1 MSITYS
7 TLYVKDIAGS
17 PIHSPGVGTGGGRW
31 DRGVLNFLLPVR
43 VIILPFLGPTF
54 LVPTSCCF
62 FSENVTQYCKF
73 SLFLPVSAI
82 LVIPLAWILYSF
94 CHLCSKI
101 SGVSSSRSP
110 PLPLAQISVSW
121 TLFSSSNEVQFY
133 RIIRQTLT
141 NVYYLQ
147 LQVVN

>member
-62 FSENVTQYCKF
+62 FSENVTQYCKIF
-73 SLFLPVSAI
+73 PISP
-82 LVIPLAWILYSF
+82 SF
-94 CHLCSKI
+94 CYF
-101 SGVSSSRSP
+101 GSP
-110 PLPLAQISVSW
+110 SCLDSV
-121 TLFSSSNEVQFY
+121 
-133 RIIRQTLT
+133 
-141 NVYYLQ
+141 
-147 LQVVN
+147 